1 MSFIELLGPRGVP
14 RLSEGIVFCKSD
26 SWRGKGKHID
36 RGGEAVPP
44 TRGLQCLSGIGSCP
58 KIKET
63 DTSRFLVTF
72 EEGAVAAEVHSLYI
86 R

>member
-1 MSFIELLGPRGVP
+1 MSFIELQGPRGVP

-26 SWRGKGKHID
+26 SWRGKGKHIN

-44 TRGLQCLSGIGSCP
+44 TQGLQCLSGIGSSL
-58 KIKET
+58 KIKEA
-63 DTSRFLVTF
+63 SRFLVTF
-72 EEGAVAAEVHSLYI
+72 GEGAVAAEVHSQFT

>member
-26 SWRGKGKHID
+26 SWRGKGKHIN
-36 RGGEAVPP
+36 RGGEVVPP
-44 TRGLQCLSGIGSCP
+44 TEGSGIDSCP
-58 KIKET
+58 KIKEA
-63 DTSRFLVTF
+63 DASRFLVTF
-72 EEGAVAAEVHSLYI
+72 GEGAVAAEVHSQFT